1 MVTFRWLL
9 FVNEFQFKIKIQI
22 PVRDRDLKKVGA
34 YCLSLNYQLLVI
46 LNIYFQMLSPGR
58 YIQLMLMVLPVV
70 VSISIVRHIPVEEDG
85 LTNAVY
91 RKAYNLV
98 PGLKKLRAK
107 TPAVGKDFVGAV
119 VTGLGSYMDT
129 DMGVVASTAVTLL
142 NWFLSSVAHLVPI
155 EVVEWLLGRPLVQRD
170 VMKVEVL
177 VRDLVQIYSAWAH
190 RS

>member
-1 MVTFRWLL
+1 M
-9 FVNEFQFKIKIQI
+9 
-22 PVRDRDLKKVGA
+22 
-34 YCLSLNYQLLVI
+34 
-46 LNIYFQMLSPGR
+46 
-58 YIQLMLMVLPVV
+58 
-70 VSISIVRHIPVEEDG
+70 
-85 LTNAVY
+85 
-91 RKAYNLV
+91 
-98 PGLKKLRAK
+98 
-107 TPAVGKDFVGAV
+107 
-119 VTGLGSYMDT
+119 TGLGSYMDT

>member
-1 MVTFRWLL
+1 
-9 FVNEFQFKIKIQI
+9 
-22 PVRDRDLKKVGA
+22 
-34 YCLSLNYQLLVI
+34 
-46 LNIYFQMLSPGR
+46 MLSPGR

-107 TPAVGKDFVGAV
+107 SPAVGKDFVGAV

-177 VRDLVQIYSAWAH
+177 VRDLVQIYSAWSH
-190 RS
+190 HS